1 MSVVRLTIGVDNAV
15 DTAILYDSI
24 QVWRA
29 NESDDSLV
37 YQDITSESSIPA
49 FVDGT
54 SAGPWNL
61 SGQTL
66 VFILDSG
73 ESKSI
78 SFTGANPLSLAAV
91 LDRINGTFPGIASE
105 VAPNTGRLRLS
116 SPTPGTSSSILI
128 SSSLAAT
135 SLGLST
141 ERVNGKGARP
151 LLAQT
156 TETYSFVD
164 LDGAEFYWYKTRF
177 FNKTTGSFSEF
188 SEPRRGEVLEVLP
201 DASLL
206 RCFVYLADGMGAPIV
221 GRRVILVPMGQLLV
235 TNLEA
240 EVYGILQ
247 SVDRL
252 TMITNESGYAE
263 ANLVRGQKFKMFIEG
278 ATLQREIVI
287 PTTGTSLNLLQAATT
302 ADDPFTIVTAP
313 RMLVRMS

>member
-1 MSVVRLTIGVDNAV
+1 MSVVRLTIGVDDPI
-15 DTAILYDSI
+15 DTATLYDSI

-29 NESDDSLV
+29 DESDDPLV
-37 YQDITSESSIPA
+37 YQDITNESSIPA

-54 SAGPWNL
+54 SIGPWNL

-66 VFILDSG
+66 VFVLDNG
-73 ESKSI
+73 ETKSV
-78 SFTGANPLSLAAV
+78 SFTGANPFSLAAV
-91 LDRINGTFPGIASE
+91 LYHINRLFPGIASE
-105 VAPNTGRLRLS
+105 APHNTGCLRLS
-116 SPTPGTSSSILI
+116 SLTPGTSSSLLV
-128 SSSLAAT
+128 SSSFAAT
-135 SLGLST
+135 SLGLPT
-141 ERVNGKGARP
+141 GRVNGKGARP
-151 LLAQT
+151 LLSQT

-201 DASLL
+201 DDSLL

-235 TNLEA
+235 TNLET
-240 EVYGILQ
+240 ETYGILQ

-263 ANLVRGQKFKMFIEG
+263 ANLVRGQRFKMFIEG

-287 PTTGTSLNLLQAATT
+287 PATGTSLNLLQAATT